1 MCDCDYEQP
10 AVYGLDQPRARKPHT
25 CCECR
30 GVIQPGEVY
39 NRHHGIWD
47 GSASTFK
54 ICVDCEAMLNGL
66 DGECAPAFGYL
77 WEDIDEGGDPEEKAR
92 FEAIKLKRRP
102 VPVLVTPVKEEE

>member
-10 AVYGLDQPRARKPHT
+10 AVYGLEQPRARKPHT

-54 ICVDCEAMLNGL
+54 ICVDCEALRNALG
-66 DGECAPAFGYL
+66 GECLPAFEFL
-77 WEDIDEGGDPEEKAR
+77 WEDVEWAEPEIKAK
-92 FEAIKLKRRP
+92 FEEIKTRRV
-102 VPVLVTPVKEEE
+102 VPVLVTPVKEEK